1 MKRILALLQ
10 TLFKAAI
17 FFILFA
23 FALNNQD
30 DVNVRFFFG
39 AHWQSP
45 LVLVLLVAF
54 ALGLLVGVMAM
65 VPRWWRERKA
75 AKKALPTPVIVP
87 ADHGI

>member
-10 TLFKAAI
+10 TLFKTAI

-54 ALGLLVGVMAM
+54 ALGIFVGVMAM
-65 VPRWWRERKA
+65 VPRWWRERRA
-75 AKKALPTPVIVP
+75 AQKTVPAPWVPP

>member
-10 TLFKAAI
+10 TLFKTAI

-30 DVNVRFFFG
+30 DVTVRFFFG
-39 AHWQSP
+39 THWQSP

-75 AKKALPTPVIVP
+75 AQKSVAAAWTPP